1 MQFSSFNKIL
11 NYLRESNFISK
22 TKLAKEL
29 NVSRQLLA
37 TLESG
42 HSVPNAELLLA
53 LADFFNVSVDYLLGR
68 DGGVANNKKTHITV
82 PDELTDEER
91 NLVEDYAYFILNR
104 REKLTKTNR

>member
-1 MQFSSFNKIL
+1 MQSNSFGRVL

-22 TKLAKEL
+22 TKLAKEI

-42 HSVPNAELLLA
+42 HSVPNAEHLLA
-53 LADFFNVSVDYLLGR
+53 LADFFDVTVDYLLGR
-68 DGGVANNKKTHITV
+68 NANADDKKTYITV

-91 NLVEDYAYFILNR
+91 QFIEDYAFFVLQR
-104 REKLTKTNR
+104 RNQRR

>member
-1 MQFSSFNKIL
+1 MNTTS
-11 NYLRESNFISK
+11 
-22 TKLAKEL
+22 KLAKEL

-42 HSVPNAELLLA
+42 HSVPNAELLIA

-68 DGGVANNKKTHITV
+68 DGGIAEDKKTHITV

-91 NLVEDYAYFILNR
+91 KLIEDYAYFILGR
-104 REKLTKTNR
+104 REKASRKFTVANNINEM

>member
-1 MQFSSFNKIL
+1 MQSNSFGRVL

-22 TKLAKEL
+22 TKLAKEI

-42 HSVPNAELLLA
+42 HSVPNAEHLLA

-68 DGGVANNKKTHITV
+68 DGGDSENKKTHIV
-82 PDELTDEER
+82 IPDELTGEER
-91 NLVEDYAYFILNR
+91 KLVEDYAYFILDR
-104 REKLTKTNR
+104 RGK